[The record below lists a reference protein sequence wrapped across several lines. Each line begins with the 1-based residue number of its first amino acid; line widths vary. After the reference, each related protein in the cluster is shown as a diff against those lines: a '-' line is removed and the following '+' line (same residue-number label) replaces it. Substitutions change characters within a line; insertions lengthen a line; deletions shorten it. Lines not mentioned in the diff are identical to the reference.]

1 MSNGRLQ
8 CKKKHLRYLI
18 DSHRY
23 LSEYLKLRKQ
33 LQEQTIAGLG
43 GSNCNL
49 ESSKLSLLQISRV
62 FCVSEVSKTSKT
74 ILGNLIQNIQN
85 YSSTFKQIMSIS
97 TIPDF
102 WRMRDIRY
110 RIYF

>member
-8 CKKKHLRYLI
+8 CKNKASQI
-18 DSHRY
+18 SHRY
-23 LSEYLKLRKQ
+23 LSQYLKLRKQ

-62 FCVSEVSKTSKT
+62 FCVSEVSKF

-85 YSSTFKQIMSIS
+85 DPSIFKQIMSMS
-97 TIPDF
+97 TSPDF
-102 WRMRDIRY
+102 WRM
-110 RIYF
+110 